1 MNLKMGIKM
10 FFNLIEDISAIGPE
24 ARSVDNVLFSLQ
36 IKGLGKN
43 TTIERKK
50 IARLAGLFFGAHK
63 Y

>member
-1 MNLKMGIKM
+1 M

-24 ARSVDNVLFSLQ
+24 ARSVDNVLFSLR